1 MLKPFSTTQQPAAL
15 NKNKLS
21 KTEINSLPLRYYN
34 GAIRIIQ
41 TAEQAKDA
49 CAILIKEKVLGF
61 DTETRPAFKKGQSY
75 LPSLLQLAGTK
86 VVYLF
91 QLSQCGLTD
100 SIIIL
105 LSNVNIIKSGVAINQ
120 DLTELQ
126 QILNFEPAGFVDLG
140 DIARSKGLPHH
151 GLRGLAAYLLKFR
164 ISKSGRTSNW
174 SANQLTKKQIKYAAT
189 DAWVGRE
196 LYLKYKQTKVI

>member
-1 MLKPFSTTQQPAAL
+1 MAL
-15 NKNKLS
+15 YKNKLS

-196 LYLKYKQTKVI
+196 LYLKYKQIKVI

>member
-1 MLKPFSTTQQPAAL
+1 MAL
-15 NKNKLS
+15 DKNKLS

-49 CAILIKEKVLGF
+49 CTILIKEKLLGF
-61 DTETRPAFKKGQSY
+61 DTETRPAFNKGQSY

-100 SIIIL
+100 RIIIL

-196 LYLKYKQTKVI
+196 LYLKYKQIKVI

>member
-1 MLKPFSTTQQPAAL
+1 MVLD
-15 NKNKLS
+15 KNKLS

-196 LYLKYKQTKVI
+196 LYLKYKQIKVI

>member
-1 MLKPFSTTQQPAAL
+1 MSGLAL
-15 NKNKLS
+15 DRNKLS

-34 GAIRIIQ
+34 GAIHIIQ

-174 SANQLTKKQIKYAAT
+174 SVNQLTKKQIKYAAT

-196 LYLKYKQTKVI
+196 LYLKYKQIKVI

>member
-1 MLKPFSTTQQPAAL
+1 LPGKAL
-15 NKNKLS
+15 DKNKLS

-196 LYLKYKQTKVI
+196 LYLKYKQIKVI

>member
-1 MLKPFSTTQQPAAL
+1 MSGLAL
-15 NKNKLS
+15 DKNKLS

-34 GAIRIIQ
+34 GPIRIIQ

-49 CAILIKEKVLGF
+49 STILIKEKLLGF
-61 DTETRPAFKKGQSY
+61 DTETRPAFNKGQSY

-91 QLSQCGLTD
+91 QLSKCGLPD
-100 SIIIL
+100 SITNL
-105 LSNVNIIKSGVAINQ
+105 LSNVNIIKSGVAIDQ
-120 DLTELQ
+120 DLIELQ
-126 QILNFEPAGFVDLG
+126 QILNFKPGGFIDLG
-140 DIARSKGLPHH
+140 DIARSNGLPHH
-151 GLRGLAAYLLKFR
+151 GLRGLAAFLLNFR

-189 DAWVGRE
+189 DAWLGRE
-196 LYLKYKQTKVI
+196 LYLKYKQINVI

>member
-1 MLKPFSTTQQPAAL
+1 MAL
-15 NKNKLS
+15 DKNKLS

-174 SANQLTKKQIKYAAT
+174 SVNQLTKKQIKYAAT

-196 LYLKYKQTKVI
+196 LYLKYKQIKVI

>member
-1 MLKPFSTTQQPAAL
+1 MAL
-15 NKNKLS
+15 DKNKLS

-61 DTETRPAFKKGQSY
+61 DTETRPAFNKGQSY

-196 LYLKYKQTKVI
+196 LYLKYKQIKVI

>member
-1 MLKPFSTTQQPAAL
+1 MAL
-15 NKNKLS
+15 DKNKLS

-41 TAEQAKDA
+41 TAEQAKNA

-196 LYLKYKQTKVI
+196 LYLKYKQIKVI

>member
-1 MLKPFSTTQQPAAL
+1 MVLD
-15 NKNKLS
+15 KNKLS

-34 GAIRIIQ
+34 GPIHIIQ
-41 TAEQAKDA
+41 TAGQAKKA

-61 DTETRPAFKKGQSY
+61 DTETRPAFNKGQSY
-75 LPSLLQLAGTK
+75 LPSLLQMAGTK

-91 QLSQCGLTD
+91 QLSKCGLTD
-100 SIIIL
+100 SIINL
-105 LSNVNIIKSGVAINQ
+105 LSIDDIIKSGVAINQ
-120 DLTELQ
+120 DLIELQ
-126 QILNFEPAGFVDLG
+126 QISNFEPAGFIDLG

-151 GLRGLAAYLLKFR
+151 GLRGLAAYLLNFR

-189 DAWVGRE
+189 DAWLGRE
-196 LYLKYKQTKVI
+196 LYLKYKRINVI

>member
-1 MLKPFSTTQQPAAL
+1 MVL

-34 GAIRIIQ
+34 GPIHIIQ
-41 TAEQAKDA
+41 TTEQAKDA

-61 DTETRPAFKKGQSY
+61 DTETRPAFYKGQSY
-75 LPSLLQLAGTK
+75 LPSLLQMAGTK

-91 QLSQCGLTD
+91 QLSKCGLTD
-100 SIIIL
+100 SIINL
-105 LSNVNIIKSGVAINQ
+105 LSNDNIIKSGVAIDQ
-120 DLTELQ
+120 DLTGLQ
-126 QILNFEPAGFVDLG
+126 QILHFDPAGFIDLG
-140 DIARSKGLPHH
+140 DIARLKGLPHH
-151 GLRGLAAYLLKFR
+151 GLRGLGACLLNFR

-189 DAWVGRE
+189 DAWLGRE
-196 LYLKYKQTKVI
+196 LYLKYKQINVI

>member
-1 MLKPFSTTQQPAAL
+1 MAL
-15 NKNKLS
+15 DKNKLS

-34 GAIRIIQ
+34 GAIRIVQ
-41 TAEQAKDA
+41 TTEQAKDA

-196 LYLKYKQTKVI
+196 LYLKYKQIKVI

>member
-1 MLKPFSTTQQPAAL
+1 MAL
-15 NKNKLS
+15 YKNKLS

-34 GAIRIIQ
+34 GAIHIIQ

-196 LYLKYKQTKVI
+196 LYLKNKQIKVI

>member
-1 MLKPFSTTQQPAAL
+1 MVL

-34 GAIRIIQ
+34 GPIHIIQ
-41 TAEQAKDA
+41 TAEQAKKA
-49 CAILIKEKVLGF
+49 CAILMKEKVLGF
-61 DTETRPAFKKGQSY
+61 DTETRPAFNKGQSY
-75 LPSLLQLAGTK
+75 LPSLLQMAGRK

-91 QLSQCGLTD
+91 QLSKCGLTD
-100 SIIIL
+100 SIINL
-105 LSNVNIIKSGVAINQ
+105 LSIDDIIKSGVAINQ
-120 DLTELQ
+120 DLIELQ
-126 QILNFEPAGFVDLG
+126 QISNFEPAGFIDLG

-151 GLRGLAAYLLKFR
+151 GLRGLAAYLLNFR

-189 DAWVGRE
+189 DAWLGRE
-196 LYLKYKQTKVI
+196 LYLKYKRINVI

>member
-1 MLKPFSTTQQPAAL
+1 MAL
-15 NKNKLS
+15 DKNKLS

-49 CAILIKEKVLGF
+49 CTILIKEKLLGF
-61 DTETRPAFKKGQSY
+61 DTETRPAFNKGQSY

-196 LYLKYKQTKVI
+196 LYLKYKQIKVI

>member
-1 MLKPFSTTQQPAAL
+1 MAL
-15 NKNKLS
+15 DKNKLS

-140 DIARSKGLPHH
+140 DIAKSKGLPHH

-164 ISKSGRTSNW
+164 ISKSARTSNW

-196 LYLKYKQTKVI
+196 LYLKYKQIKVI

>member
-1 MLKPFSTTQQPAAL
+1 MSGLAL
-15 NKNKLS
+15 DKNKLS

-174 SANQLTKKQIKYAAT
+174 SANRLTKKQIKYAAT

-196 LYLKYKQTKVI
+196 LYLKYKQIKVI

>member
-1 MLKPFSTTQQPAAL
+1 MPGIAL

-41 TAEQAKDA
+41 TAEQAKNA

-61 DTETRPAFKKGQSY
+61 DTETRPAFNKGQSY

-100 SIIIL
+100 KIIFL

-140 DIARSKGLPHH
+140 DIAKSKGLPHH

-196 LYLKYKQTKVI
+196 LYLKYKQIKVI

>member
-1 MLKPFSTTQQPAAL
+1 MSGLAL

-34 GAIRIIQ
+34 GPIRIIQ

-49 CAILIKEKVLGF
+49 STILIKEKLLGF
-61 DTETRPAFKKGQSY
+61 DTETRPAFNKGQSY

-91 QLSQCGLTD
+91 QLSKCGLPD
-100 SIIIL
+100 SITNL
-105 LSNVNIIKSGVAINQ
+105 LSNVNIIKSGVAIDQ
-120 DLTELQ
+120 DLIELQ
-126 QILNFEPAGFVDLG
+126 QILNFKPGGFIDLG
-140 DIARSKGLPHH
+140 DIARSNGLPHH
-151 GLRGLAAYLLKFR
+151 GLRGLAAFLLNFR
-164 ISKSGRTSNW
+164 ISKSVRTSNW

-189 DAWVGRE
+189 DAWLGRE
-196 LYLKYKQTKVI
+196 LYLKYKQINVI

>member
-1 MLKPFSTTQQPAAL
+1 LPGIAL

-41 TAEQAKDA
+41 TAEQAKNA

-61 DTETRPAFKKGQSY
+61 DTETRPAFNKGQSY

-100 SIIIL
+100 KIIIL

-140 DIARSKGLPHH
+140 DIAKSKGLPHH

-196 LYLKYKQTKVI
+196 LYLKYKQIKVI